1 MVIGVEKEVE
11 KLQNNFEAIQI
22 QCVVQDAEERQIEDK
37 SVSRWLARLKEDAY
51 DMENTAILKYLASY

>member
-1 MVIGVEKEVE
+1 MVTGVEKEVE

-37 SVSRWLARLKEDAY
+37 SVSRWLARLKEVAY